1 MDSKVL
7 DRYNSAEG
15 AEDYLGKFKRRWTE
29 RINDRNERKVLR
41 GLIRAAG
48 IGRVPGLAL
57 DLPCGYGRLY
67 PLAREVADRVVE
79 GDWSFPLLSAARG
92 RETADA
98 SLGPAFGYVRG
109 TALCLPFRDG
119 AFDFVL
125 SVRLCHHIDEREERL
140 LYLREI
146 LRVSARWVV
155 FTYFDETS
163 LKNRIREF
171 NRRRSGKR
179 PKSTLHPAEVARAA
193 REQGFEVVRTVW
205 LARLFSGHRY
215 VALRRVGDTPPPPG
229 SA

>member
-1 MDSKVL
+1 MDTKVL

-15 AEDYLGKFKRRWTE
+15 ATDYLGKFKRRWSE
-29 RINDRNERKVLR
+29 RVNDRNEQKVLR
-41 GLIRAAG
+41 ALIRSAG
-48 IGRVPGLAL
+48 IEKVPGLAL

-67 PLAREVADRVVE
+67 PVARDISDRVVE
-79 GDWSFPLLSAARG
+79 GDWSFPLLQAARG
-92 RETADA
+92 RESADA

-109 TALCLPFRDG
+109 TALGLPFRDR
-119 AFDFVL
+119 AFDLVL

-146 LRVSARWVV
+146 LRVSARWVI

-171 NRRRSGKR
+171 NRRWSGKR
-179 PKSTLHPAEVARAA
+179 PKSTLHPDEVARVA
-193 REQGFEVVRTVW
+193 REQGFEVARSVW

-215 VALRRVGDTPPPPG
+215 VALRRVA